1 MSGDELDRARE
12 EVAATSRELARQR
25 LVLGTAGNVSVR
37 VGDLVALTATG
48 VTLAT
53 ATADDVTV
61 VGLDGRHHSGRLQPT
76 SELGI
81 HLGVYRDSD
90 ATAVVHAHSE
100 AAVAL
105 SLVTDELP
113 VVHYQQLLLG
123 GKLTLVPFAP
133 FGTEELTAA
142 TRAALRHTRAA
153 ILAHHG
159 TVAVGSSLQQAL
171 GNAVLLE
178 WLCRVYL
185 RAAAVATPRPMTDE
199 QLQAVVEE
207 AVRTGYGQ
215 TRPVDHGRTAES

>member
-1 MSGDELDRARE
+1 MTGDELDLART
-12 EVAATSRELARQR
+12 EVAATSRELARQG

-48 VTLAT
+48 VTLAS
-53 ATADDVTV
+53 ATTEDVTV
-61 VGLDGRHHSGRLQPT
+61 VDLDGRHHSGLLQPT

-90 ATAVVHAHSE
+90 ASAVVHAHSE

-105 SLVTDELP
+105 SLVADELP

-123 GKLTLVPFAP
+123 GKLTVVPFAP
-133 FGTEELTAA
+133 FGTEELTAS
-142 TRAALRHTRAA
+142 TLAALRHARAA

-171 GNAVLLE
+171 DNAVLLE
-178 WLCRVYL
+178 WLCRVYVT
-185 RAAAVATPRPMTDE
+185 AAAVAPPRSMTDAH
-199 QLQAVVEE
+199 LQAVVEE
-207 AVRTGYGQ
+207 AVRTGYGR
-215 TRPVDHGRTAES
+215 TRPVDPA

>member
-1 MSGDELDRARE
+1 MTGHDLDLARA
-12 EVAATSRELARQR
+12 EVAATSRELARQG

-61 VGLDGRHHSGRLQPT
+61 VDLDGRHRSGLLQPT

-90 ATAVVHAHSE
+90 AAAVVHAHSE

-105 SLVTDELP
+105 SLVADELP

-123 GKLTLVPFAP
+123 GKLTVVPFAP
-133 FGTEELTAA
+133 FGTEELTAS
-142 TRAALRHTRAA
+142 TLTALRHARAA

-171 GNAVLLE
+171 DNAVLLE

-185 RAAAVATPRPMTDE
+185 KAAAVATPRSMTDA
-199 QLQAVVEE
+199 QLQAVV
-207 AVRTGYGQ
+207 
-215 TRPVDHGRTAES
+215 

>member
-1 MSGDELDRARE
+1 MTGHELDLARA
-12 EVAATSRELARQR
+12 EVAATSRELARQG

-37 VGDLVALTATG
+37 MGDLVALTATG

-61 VGLDGRHHSGRLQPT
+61 VDLDGRHRGGLLQPT

-105 SLVTDELP
+105 SLVADELP

-123 GKLTLVPFAP
+123 GKLTVVPFAP
-133 FGTEELTAA
+133 FGTEELTTA
-142 TRAALRHTRAA
+142 TLDALRHTRAA

-159 TVAVGSSLQQAL
+159 TVAVGSSLAQAL
-171 GNAVLLE
+171 DNAVLLE

-185 RAAAVATPRPMTDE
+185 KAAAVATPRSMTDAH
-199 QLQAVVEE
+199 LQAVIEE
-207 AVRTGYGQ
+207 AVRTGYGR
-215 TRPVDHGRTAES
+215 TRPVDPE